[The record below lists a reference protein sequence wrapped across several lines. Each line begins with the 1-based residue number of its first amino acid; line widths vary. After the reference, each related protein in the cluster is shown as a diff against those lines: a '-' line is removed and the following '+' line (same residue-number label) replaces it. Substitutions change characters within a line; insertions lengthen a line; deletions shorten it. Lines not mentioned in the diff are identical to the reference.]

1 MVLAD
6 LAYEWEA
13 VFIVECLV
21 EVEFANG
28 VTDGRVVVTL
38 QNSMRLN

>member
-1 MVLAD
+1 MIIAD

-28 VTDGRVVVTL
+28 ITDGRVVVTL
-38 QNSMRLN
+38 QSSMSVN